1 MIEPEVAFADIHDN
15 MTLAED
21 FVKYLI
27 SFLMENCREDLEL
40 FFNFVDKGL
49 EEKLNHVLASDFARI
64 EYREAIKILEASGE
78 KFEYPVGFGVD
89 MQTEHERY
97 LAEKHFKKLYLFITI
112 LRRLSLF
119 ICVRTMTERRLQ
131 LWICCCL
138 MSASLLAAVSVKT
151 GWKFWRLP
159 SKDGGAGY
167 GRVLVVCGAEKI
179 RLCPALRLWTWV

>member
-1 MIEPEVAFADIHDN
+1 MYTFGPTFRAENSNTPRHAAEFWMIEPEVAFADIHDN

-97 LAEKHFKKLYLFITI
+97 LAEKHFKKKPVFVYNYPKTIKPFLYA
-112 LRRLSLF
+112 S
-119 ICVRTMTERRLQ
+119 ER
-131 LWICCCL
+131 
-138 MSASLLAAVSVKT
+138 
-151 GWKFWRLP
+151 
-159 SKDGGAGY
+159 
-167 GRVLVVCGAEKI
+167 
-179 RLCPALRLWTWV
+179 